1 MKVLLVIVAT
11 VLLGA
16 NAQVQLRKCMGPDGK
31 VTYSDVLCGSS
42 STTGS
47 ISNPHGNTL
56 DTSGFRKEAQKM
68 QASQDEADANERLA
82 AARQKNTPQECKF
95 AYFSLGDE
103 KGKKLAANA
112 KEECLRNNEAKKV
125 GEATSLEHYNFWKDH
140 RNQKSADRQAAVT
153 RANADANA
161 QATRSAIDRAT
172 TTIENR
178 RYRCKPSY
186 SGRELDCN

>member
-1 MKVLLVIVAT
+1 MKFILVVVAT
-11 VLLGA
+11 FLIGA
-16 NAQVQLRKCMGPDGK
+16 NAQAQLRKCTGPDGK
-31 VTYSDVLCGSS
+31 VTYSDVLCSNTS
-42 STTGS
+42 STSS
-47 ISNPHGNTL
+47 IRNPDGNTL
-56 DTSGFRKEAQKM
+56 DTSGFRKQVQKM
-68 QASQDEADANERLA
+68 QTVQDEADANERLS

-125 GEATSLEHYNFWKDH
+125 GEATSLEHYNFWNDH

-161 QATRSAIDRAT
+161 QATRNAIDRAT

-178 RYRCKPSY
+178 RYTCKPSY
-186 SGRELDCN
+186 SGKELDCK